1 MRCHQHWQSSLTSKG
16 PPPCHQ
22 GCKVLQISFF
32 LRVKQVSDQ
41 AFHGRH
47 DLFLMPTP
55 GKMHWTRLPFVQCFH
70 WPNQSSRIHQPGWE
84 SYVTF
89 TCHYIDPSTF
99 KLVSVVLDTNGMKA
113 AHTADNLEEIEQ
125 VIKKRNLKNTVCI
138 SDNAANITKACN
150 QSELPHFGC
159 FAQLQICCELLLT
172 CSKCWEHD
180 CQMCKNRLYIQKD
193 FFLNLTFWKL
203 LRRKAWINC
212 RLFKM

>member
-1 MRCHQHWQSSLTSKG
+1 M
-16 PPPCHQ
+16 
-22 GCKVLQISFF
+22 
-32 LRVKQVSDQ
+32 
-41 AFHGRH
+41 
-47 DLFLMPTP
+47 
-55 GKMHWTRLPFVQCFH
+55 
-70 WPNQSSRIHQPGWE
+70 
-84 SYVTF
+84 TF

-172 CSKCWEHD
+172 CSKC
-180 CQMCKNRLYIQKD
+180 
-193 FFLNLTFWKL
+193 
-203 LRRKAWINC
+203 
-212 RLFKM
+212 